1 MTRKPV
7 VMFGDG
13 KLART
18 LLYFLDHDSPFKVEA
33 IAVDRAW
40 LDADKVVDLP
50 RVAFEEVTEHCPPET
65 HDMFIALGYRGMN
78 GVRQQR
84 FETAKA
90 MGYRLISHV
99 SPRASVWPDLTVGEN
114 CLILDECVVHPYVRI
129 GHDNIIWSGSHIG
142 HGSTVGNHCFI
153 ASRTA
158 ISGDVKVGDRSFLG
172 TNSTIRDGI
181 TIAPMSAIG
190 AGVIVTADTEE
201 GQILA
206 PPAPRILPGRS
217 DRLPRF

>member
-1 MTRKPV
+1 MKHKPV

-18 LLYFLDHDSPFKVEA
+18 LLYFLDHDSPYDVVA
-33 IAVDRAW
+33 VTVDREW
-40 LDADKVVDLP
+40 MDAERVIDLP
-50 RVAFEEVTEHCPPET
+50 TVPFDEVVERYPPES

-78 GVRQQR
+78 RVRHDRYQA
-84 FETAKA
+84 AKEK
-90 MGYRLISHV
+90 GYHLISHV
-99 SPRASVWPDLTVGEN
+99 SPRASVWPDLDLGDN
-114 CLILDECVVHPYVRI
+114 CLVLDEVIVHPYAHI
-129 GHDNIIWSGSHIG
+129 GSDTIIWSGSHVG
-142 HGSTVGNHCFI
+142 HGSTIGEHCFI

-158 ISGDVKVGDRSFLG
+158 ISGWVDVGHHSFLG

-181 TIAPMSAIG
+181 TLAPMSLVG
-190 AGVIVTADTEE
+190 AGVTVTADTEE

-206 PPAPRILPGRS
+206 PPPARVLPGRS

>member
-1 MTRKPV
+1 MSHKPV

-18 LLYFLDHDSPFKVEA
+18 LLYFLEHDSPYQVV
-33 IAVDRAW
+33 AVTMDRQW
-40 LDADKVVDLP
+40 MDAERMIELP
-50 RVAFEEVTEHCPPET
+50 AVAFEEVVQHYPPDT

-78 GVRQQR
+78 RVRQQR
-84 FETAKA
+84 YEAARA

-99 SPRASVWPDLTVGEN
+99 SPRASVWPDLEIGEN
-114 CLILDECVVHPYVRI
+114 CLVLDECVVHPYVRI
-129 GHDNIIWSGSHIG
+129 GHDSIIWSGSHIG
-142 HGSTVGNHCFI
+142 HGSTVGDHCFI

-158 ISGDVKVGDRSFLG
+158 ISGWVTVGDNSFLG

-181 TIAPMSAIG
+181 SLAPMTLVG
-190 AGVIVTADTEE
+190 AGVTVTTDTEE

-206 PPAPRILPGRS
+206 PPQARILPGRS